1 VLGLTVVAVAT
12 ALTAS
17 DNAANFSAKVTNP
30 YFPLPMGTTLR
41 YRGSD
46 EGDRTSEV
54 LTVTRQTKTIL
65 GAPCVVLRDKVFVEG
80 RLEEDTTDWYSQAD
94 DGTVWYFGEATRTLD
109 GKGRTVSREGSWQA
123 GVNGAKQG
131 IFMPAHPKVGRSFRQ
146 EFYKG
151 HAEDHFRILSL
162 RGSATTPYR
171 TFRGTVLVTEEWTPL
186 EPKVRDRKYYAR
198 GLGTVKETTVKGGS
212 EKNALVSVTHGR

>member
-1 VLGLTVVAVAT
+1 MLGMTALAVAS

-17 DNAANFSAKVTNP
+17 SNAANFSAKVTNP

-46 EGDRTSEV
+46 EGKRTSEV
-54 LTVTRQTKTIL
+54 LTVTHRVKRIL

-80 RLEEDTTDWYSQAD
+80 RLEEDTTDWYSQAK

-109 GKGRTVSREGSWQA
+109 SKGRTKSREGSWQA
-123 GVNGAKQG
+123 GVRGAKQG
-131 IFMPAHPKVGRSFRQ
+131 IFMPAHPKVGQSFQQ

-151 HAEDHFRILSL
+151 HAEDHFRIVNL
-162 RGSATTPYR
+162 RGSVKVPYR
-171 TFRGTVLVTEEWTPL
+171 SFKNVMITRETTPL
-186 EPKVRDRKYYAR
+186 EPDVVDAKWYAR
-198 GLGTVKETTVKGGS
+198 GIGTVREQTLKGGS
-212 EKNALVSVTHGR
+212 EKNELVSVTRAG

>member
-1 VLGLTVVAVAT
+1 VLSIAVVAAAT

-17 DNAANFSAKVTNP
+17 GNAATFSANVTNP

-46 EGDRTSEV
+46 EGKRTSETLAITHQV
-54 LTVTRQTKTIL
+54 KTIL
-65 GAPCVVLRDKVFVEG
+65 GAPCVVLRDKVFVNG

-109 GKGRTVSREGSWQA
+109 SKGRTVSREGSWQA

-131 IFMPAHPKVGRSFRQ
+131 IFMPARPRVGATFRQ

-151 HAEDHFRILSL
+151 HAEDHFRIVTLH
-162 RGSATTPYR
+162 GSTSTPYR
-171 TFRGTVLVTEEWTPL
+171 KFRGNAMVTEEWTPL
-186 EPKVRDRKYYAR
+186 EPDVRDRKYYGR
-198 GLGTVKETTVKGGS
+198 GLGTVREVTLKGGS
-212 EKNALVSVTHGR
+212 ELNFLVSVTRGH